1 MNAARERFIIRTLHL
16 VLSVPILGFI
26 YGPVSHIPRAA
37 FFVRAI
43 ALPLVVASGLW
54 LWLKPRFLRW
64 WRQQGV
70 TSRGYAHQSVQQS
83 RRG

>member
-1 MNAARERFIIRTLHL
+1 MNAARERFMIRTLHL
-16 VLSVPILGFI
+16 VLSIPILGFI

-43 ALPLVVASGLW
+43 ALPVVVASGLW

-64 WRQQGV
+64 WRQQSL
-70 TSRGYAHQSVQQS
+70 TRREFASHAVQQS